1 MYDDII
7 VNARIYPN
15 NWLPESPK
23 KIFGNPLNPKLK
35 NKKIINGIT
44 RYSIKIFNSKS
55 LSTTRCI
62 KKIVKLR

>member
-15 NWLPESPK
+15 NWLPEFPK

-35 NKKIINGIT
+35 NKKIINGII
-44 RYSIKIFNSKS
+44 RYSIKILIQN
-55 LSTTRCI
+55 LYQQQRGI
-62 KKIVKLR
+62 KK